1 MNKLTLYTPT
11 LVFKFSQC
19 SLCISYGTE
28 KENLFGNQLYL
39 ELVTISFILMTFT
52 FDARV
57 IQ

>member
-1 MNKLTLYTPT
+1 M

-39 ELVTISFILMTFT
+39 ELVIISFILMTFT

-57 IQ
+57 IL